1 MEARMKFPFRKTLAF
16 GALLQAGGA
25 QAAEPPAEAAQ
36 QIEHLIDFVINSPCR
51 FIRNGTEYD
60 GPAAADHVRQKYEYY
75 RDRDRVHSV
84 EDFIDLAATKSA
96 LSGKPYQIRCP
107 GQPVAPAADWL
118 RAELQAYRAKT
129 GGN

>member
-1 MEARMKFPFRKTLAF
+1 VKIRLLAALAACVLLPSIAYAESPSMTL
-16 GALLQAGGA
+16 
-25 QAAEPPAEAAQ
+25 AQ
-36 QIEHLIDFVINSPCR
+36 QIDHLIGFIEESPCG

-60 GPAAADHVRQKYEYY
+60 GAAAADHVRQKYVYY
-75 RDRDRVHSV
+75 RDRDRIHSV

-107 GQPVAPAADWL
+107 GQPVRPAAAWL
-118 RAELQAYRAKT
+118 RAELQSLRAKA

>member
-1 MEARMKFPFRKTLAF
+1 MTLV
-16 GALLQAGGA
+16 
-25 QAAEPPAEAAQ
+25 Q
-36 QIEHLIDFVINSPCR
+36 QIEHLIDFIRQSPCA
-51 FIRNGTEYD
+51 FIRNGKDYD
-60 GPAAADHVRQKYEYY
+60 GAAAADHVQQKYEYY
-75 RDRDRVHSV
+75 RDRRRIRTVD
-84 EDFIDLAATKSA
+84 DFIDLAATKSA

>member
-1 MEARMKFPFRKTLAF
+1 MKIGRRAALALC
-16 GALLQAGGA
+16 ALLPSTAY
-25 QAAEPPAEAAQ
+25 AESSSMNLVQ
-36 QIEHLIDFVINSPCR
+36 QIGHLIDFIRESPCA

-60 GPAAADHVRQKYEYY
+60 GAAAADHVRQKYEYY
-75 RDRDRVHSV
+75 RDRDRIRSV
-84 EDFIDLAATKSA
+84 DDFIDLAATKSA
-96 LSGKPYQIRCP
+96 FSGKPYLIRCP

>member
-1 MEARMKFPFRKTLAF
+1 MLALC
-16 GALLQAGGA
+16 ALLPSTAD
-25 QAAEPPAEAAQ
+25 AESPSMTLVQ
-36 QIEHLIDFVINSPCR
+36 QIEHLIDFIRDSPCA

-60 GPAAADHVRQKYEYY
+60 GSTAADHVRQKYAYY
-75 RDRDRVHSV
+75 RDRDRIRSV

>member
-1 MEARMKFPFRKTLAF
+1 MKFSFGKTLAL
-16 GALLQAGGA
+16 GALLQAA
-25 QAAEPPAEAAQ
+25 SPVQAAEPPAAVVE
-36 QIEHLIDFVINSPCR
+36 QIKQLLDFVATSSCI

-60 GPAAADHVRQKYEYY
+60 GATAAQHVQQKYEYF
-75 RDRDRVHSV
+75 RDRDRIHSV

-118 RAELQAYRAKT
+118 RAELRTLDAKS